1 MKRVAK
7 EKLMPMAMDLRSSK
21 IDSRH
26 LERVAVV
33 YVRQSTTQQTIQH
46 AESTRLQYG
55 LTERAIS
62 LGWPRDRIVV
72 IDDDLG
78 RSGATAEGRPG
89 FQRLVAEVGL
99 DHVGLILGIEMSR
112 LARSCRDWY
121 QLLEVCAIFRTLIA
135 DLDGVYDPAN
145 YNDRL
150 LLGLK
155 GTMSEAELHVLR
167 QRLDQG
173 RRNKAQRGEL
183 GLPVPIGYVR
193 KPSGEVIQDPDEH
206 VRGVVN
212 LVFAQFERKGTVN
225 AVLTDLVR
233 NGVKMPV
240 RLITGVNKGD
250 LEWRRP
256 NRTTLQQMIR
266 NPIYAGAYA
275 FGRTRVDAR
284 KKRPGQRNSGIRRVP
299 REEWPV
305 LLKDRVPAYISWEQY
320 EANLAQL
327 EVNRPSVM
335 GAPRRG
341 AALLSGLITC
351 GKCGR
356 RMSVIYGGGQH
367 RYDCNAQRTHYGAES
382 CMSMGGRFLD
392 EHIAQLV
399 MKSLEP
405 AALEVSLEVAANL
418 EAERRRLSEEWKRR
432 LERAQFEVD
441 RAFRQYNVVE
451 PENRLVVRTLE
462 LQLEE
467 KLAAQRTLE
476 EQHHRFLAE
485 QPTLLTEDERAQI
498 RALAC
503 DLPALWNAPTTTPA
517 EKQTIIRQLVERVR
531 IKPQGVSERLDV
543 LIEWIGGHRTQLTL
557 HRPVWRADQLTY
569 HQDLLRR
576 MRQLHD
582 DDKLS
587 WREVAIELNAEGWVP
602 PRQQGGFTGVN
613 VRSMASKHGLTKPQ
627 RPKSALKKH
636 ERPLIELASEIRMP
650 TVTLTAWARRGWI
663 NARKLQEE
671 GRSYWIVSA
680 GPKELAKIRAMRTAT
695 TARRSEIEMARA

>member
-1 MKRVAK
+1 MTPTDK
-7 EKLMPMAMDLRSSK
+7 EGPMLRSSK

-33 YVRQSTTQQTIQH
+33 YVRQSTTQQTIHH

-55 LTERAIS
+55 LTERAIA

-99 DHVGLILGIEMSR
+99 DHVGLILGVEMSR

-121 QLLEVCAIFRTLIA
+121 QLLEVCAIFRTLIS

-173 RRNKAQRGEL
+173 RRNKARRGEL

-206 VRGVVN
+206 VRGIVDM
-212 LVFAQFERKGTVN
+212 VFEQFERKGSVN
-225 AVLTDLVR
+225 ALLTHLVR
-233 NGVKMPV
+233 NGVKMPI
-240 RLITGVNKGD
+240 RLVTGVNKGD
-250 LEWRRP
+250 IEWRRP
-256 NRTTLQQMIR
+256 NRTTLQQMLK

-275 FGRTRVDAR
+275 FGRTWTDAR
-284 KKRPGQRNSGIRRVP
+284 KKQPGQPKSGTRRTP

-305 LLKDRVPAYISWEQY
+305 LLKDRIPAYITWEHY
-320 EANLAQL
+320 ETNLAQL
-327 EVNRPSVM
+327 EANRPSVM

-367 RYDCNAQRTHYGAES
+367 RYDCNAQKTCYGAES

-392 EHIAQLV
+392 EHVAQLV

-418 EAERRRLSEEWKRR
+418 ENDRRRLNEEWKHR
-432 LERAQFEVD
+432 LERTQLEVD

-462 LQLEE
+462 RQLEE
-467 KLAAQRTLE
+467 KLAAQRSLE

-485 QPTLLTEDERAQI
+485 QPTLLTEAERTEI
-498 RALAC
+498 RALAA
-503 DLPALWNAPTTTPA
+503 DLPALWDATTTSPA
-517 EKQTIIRQLVERVR
+517 DKQTIIRQLVDRVR
-531 IKPQGVSERLDV
+531 IKPQGASEKLDV
-543 LIEWIGGHRTQLTL
+543 LVEWIGGHRTRLTL
-557 HRPVWRADQLTY
+557 QRPVWRVDQLTY
-569 HQDLLRR
+569 HQDLIRR
-576 MRQLHD
+576 MRQLHED
-582 DDKLS
+582 NDLS
-587 WREVAIELNAEGWVP
+587 WREVAIELNVEGWVP
-602 PRQQGGFTGVN
+602 PRQPGGFTAAN
-613 VRSMASKHGLTKPQ
+613 VRSMASKHGLSKPQ
-627 RPKSALKKH
+627 RPKTVLKKH
-636 ERPLIELASEIRMP
+636 ERPLVELAYEIKMP
-650 TVTLTAWARRGWI
+650 TVTLMSWARRGWI
-663 NARKLQEE
+663 TARKLHEE
-671 GRSYWIVSA
+671 GRSFWIVSTK
-680 GPKELAKIRAMRTAT
+680 PEELAQIRAMRTAT
-695 TARRSEIEMARA
+695 TARRSALEMARA

>member
-1 MKRVAK
+1 MKRVDK
-7 EKLMPMAMDLRSSK
+7 ERPMAMELRSSK
-21 IDSRH
+21 LDTRH

-55 LTERAIS
+55 LTERAMS

-173 RRNKAQRGEL
+173 RRNKARRGEL
-183 GLPVPIGYVR
+183 GLPVPVGYVR
-193 KPSGEVIQDPDEH
+193 KPSGEVIKDPDEH
-206 VRGVVN
+206 VRAVVA
-212 LVFAQFERKGTVN
+212 LIFDAFERKSTVN
-225 AVLTDLVR
+225 AVLMHLVR
-233 NGVKMPV
+233 NGVKVPV
-240 RLITGVNKGD
+240 RLVTGANKGEI
-250 LEWRRP
+250 EWRRL
-256 NRTTLQQMIR
+256 NRTTLQQMLK

-284 KKRPGQRNSGIRRVP
+284 KKQPGQPQSGIRRVP

-305 LLKDRVPAYISWEQY
+305 LLKDRLPAYITWEQH

-327 EVNRPSVM
+327 EANRPSVM

-367 RYDCNAQRTHYGAES
+367 RYDCNAQKTHYGAES
-382 CMSMGGRFLD
+382 CGVAIRGLFLD
-392 EHIAQLV
+392 EHVAELV

-405 AALEVSLEVAANL
+405 AALEVSLEVATNL
-418 EAERRRLSEEWKRR
+418 E
-432 LERAQFEVD
+432 
-441 RAFRQYNVVE
+441 N
-451 PENRLVVRTLE
+451 
-462 LQLEE
+462 
-467 KLAAQRTLE
+467 
-476 EQHHRFLAE
+476 
-485 QPTLLTEDERAQI
+485 
-498 RALAC
+498 
-503 DLPALWNAPTTTPA
+503 
-517 EKQTIIRQLVERVR
+517 
-531 IKPQGVSERLDV
+531 
-543 LIEWIGGHRTQLTL
+543 
-557 HRPVWRADQLTY
+557 
-569 HQDLLRR
+569 
-576 MRQLHD
+576 
-582 DDKLS
+582 
-587 WREVAIELNAEGWVP
+587 
-602 PRQQGGFTGVN
+602 
-613 VRSMASKHGLTKPQ
+613 
-627 RPKSALKKH
+627 
-636 ERPLIELASEIRMP
+636 
-650 TVTLTAWARRGWI
+650 
-663 NARKLQEE
+663 
-671 GRSYWIVSA
+671 
-680 GPKELAKIRAMRTAT
+680 
-695 TARRSEIEMARA
+695 

>member
-1 MKRVAK
+1 MRRTFDK
-7 EKLMPMAMDLRSSK
+7 EKPIVMEPRSSR
-21 IDSRH
+21 IDTRH

-33 YVRQSTTQQTIQH
+33 YVRQSTTQQTIH
-46 AESTRLQYG
+46 HTESTRLQYG

-62 LGWPRDRIVV
+62 LGWSRDRIVV

-173 RRNKAQRGEL
+173 RRNKAKRGEL

-193 KPSGEVIQDPDEH
+193 KPSGEVIHDPDEH
-206 VRGVVN
+206 VRAVVRI
-212 LVFAQFERKGTVN
+212 VFEQFERKGTIN
-225 AVLTDLVR
+225 AVLTYLVR
-233 NGVKMPV
+233 NRVKMPV
-240 RLITGVNKGD
+240 RLVTGVNKGD
-250 LEWRRP
+250 VEWRRP
-256 NRTTLQQMIR
+256 NRTTLQQMLN

-275 FGRTRVDAR
+275 FGRTRIDAR
-284 KKRPGQRNSGIRRVP
+284 KKQPGRPSSGIRRVP
-299 REEWPV
+299 RKEWPV
-305 LLKDRVPAYISWEQY
+305 LLKDRIPAYITWEQH

-327 EVNRPSVM
+327 EANRPSVM

-367 RYDCNAQRTHYGAES
+367 RYDCNAQKTCYGAES
-382 CMSMGGRFLD
+382 CMVSMGGRFLD
-392 EHIAQLV
+392 EHIAQLI

-405 AALEVSLEVAANL
+405 SALEVSLEVAANL
-418 EAERRRLSEEWKRR
+418 ENERRRLDEEWKHR

-441 RAFRQYNVVE
+441 RAFRQYNAVE

-462 LQLEE
+462 RQLEE
-467 KLAAQRTLE
+467 KLTAQRALE
-476 EQHHRFLAE
+476 EEHHRFLAE
-485 QPTLLTEDERAQI
+485 QPTLLTDTERAEI
-498 RALAC
+498 RALAA
-503 DLPALWNAPTTTPA
+503 DLPALWNATTTTPA
-517 EKQTIIRQLVERVR
+517 DKQMIIRQLVERVR
-531 IKPQGVSERLDV
+531 IKPQGASEKLDV
-543 LIEWIGGHRTQLTL
+543 VVEWIGGHRTQLTL
-557 HRPVWRADQLTY
+557 HRPVWRVDQLTY
-569 HQDLLRR
+569 HQDLIRR

-582 DDKLS
+582 DDNLS
-587 WREVAIELNAEGWVP
+587 WREVADELNAEGWVP
-602 PRQQGGFTGVN
+602 PRQHRGFSGAN
-613 VRSMASKHGLTKPQ
+613 VRSMASKHGLAKAQ
-627 RPKSALKKH
+627 RPKTALKKH
-636 ERPLIELASEIRMP
+636 ERSLTELAYEIRMP
-650 TVTLTAWARRGWI
+650 TVTLMAWARRGWI
-663 NARKLQEE
+663 TARKLHED
-671 GRSYWIVSA
+671 GRSFWIVSA
-680 GPKELAKIRAMRTAT
+680 GPKDLAKIRAMRTAT
-695 TARRSEIEMARA
+695 TARRSAIEVARA

>member
-1 MKRVAK
+1 MKRLDK
-7 EKLMPMAMDLRSSK
+7 ETPMGTDLRSSK
-21 IDSRH
+21 IDARH

-33 YVRQSTTQQTIQH
+33 YVRQSTTQQTIHH

-62 LGWPRDRIVV
+62 LGWSRDRIVI

-78 RSGATAEGRPG
+78 RSGASAEGRPG

-173 RRNKAQRGEL
+173 RRSKARRGEL

-193 KPSGEVIQDPDEH
+193 KPSGEVIQDLDEH
-206 VRGVVN
+206 VRAVVH
-212 LVFAQFERKGTVN
+212 LVFEQFERKGTIY
-225 AVLTDLVR
+225 AVLAQLVHS
-233 NGVKMPV
+233 GVKIPI
-240 RLITGVNKGD
+240 RLVAGPNKGE

-256 NRTTLQQMIR
+256 NRTTLQQMLK

-275 FGRTRVDAR
+275 FGRTWTDAR
-284 KKRPGQRNSGIRRVP
+284 KKQPGQPQSGRRQVP

-305 LLKDRVPAYISWEQY
+305 LLKDRVPAYITWEQY

-327 EVNRPSVM
+327 EANRPSVM

-356 RMSVIYGGGQH
+356 RMAVLYGGGQH
-367 RYDCNAQRTHYGAES
+367 RYVCNAQKVSYGSDA
-382 CMSMGGRFLD
+382 CMAAMTGRFLD
-392 EHIAQLV
+392 EHVARLV

-405 AALEVSLEVAANL
+405 AALEVSLAVATNL
-418 EAERRRLSEEWKRR
+418 ESERRRLNEEWAHR
-432 LERAQFEVD
+432 LERAQLEVD
-441 RAFRQYNVVE
+441 RAFRQYNAVE

-462 LQLEE
+462 RQLEE
-467 KLAAQRTLE
+467 KLAAQRTLQE
-476 EQHHRFLAE
+476 EHHRFLAE
-485 QPTLLTEDERAQI
+485 QPAIVTNVERAQI
-498 RALAC
+498 RALAA
-503 DLPALWNAPTTTPA
+503 DLPALWNATTTTPA
-517 EKQTIIRQLVERVR
+517 DKQTIIRQLVERVR
-531 IKPQGVSERLDV
+531 IAPQGASERLDV
-543 LIEWIGGHRTQLTL
+543 VVEWIGGHRTQLTV
-557 HRPVWRADQLTY
+557 HRPVWRVDQLTY
-569 HQDLLRR
+569 HRDLIDR
-576 MRQLHD
+576 MRQLHED
-582 DDKLS
+582 QELT
-587 WREVAIELNAEGWVP
+587 WREVADELNAEGWVP
-602 PRQQGGFTGVN
+602 PRQHGGFTGAN
-613 VRSMASKHGLTKPQ
+613 VRSMASKHGLTKAQ
-627 RPKSALKKH
+627 RPKTPLKKH
-636 ERPLIELASEIRMP
+636 ERPLTEIAAEIAMP
-650 TVTLTAWARRGWI
+650 TVTLMTWARRGWI
-663 NARKLQEE
+663 DARKLHEE
-671 GRSYWIVSA
+671 GRSFWIVSA
-680 GPKELAKIRAMRTAT
+680 SPKELAKIRAMRTAT
-695 TARRSEIEMARA
+695 TARRTMIEVARA